1 METSRTKS
9 FALNSL
15 FSVLNQVIVMLS
27 GFIIPRFMLSYYG
40 SEINGLVSSITQ
52 FINYFTIVEAGL
64 SGAAI
69 FSLYK
74 PLAEKNYEKI
84 NGIVTAAKKYY
95 YQAGYI
101 FTLAVIVLAV
111 IYPFFVHTNDLKTGA
126 MRFLIIMLGA
136 KGFLDFFSLA
146 KYRTLLT
153 ADQKIYVIAISSS
166 IYTILN
172 TVLITLFAI
181 NRLPITAVYF
191 FSLVPLLVR
200 TIILALYVRKNYKYI
215 DYKATSDKTA
225 LTARWDALFQ
235 QFVGMAQNS
244 VPPIVVTIF
253 LTLKDVSIYS
263 IYNMVIGGINGVLT
277 IFTTSLS
284 ASFGNI
290 IAQNQ
295 NEVLKKTY
303 HEFEYIYLQL
313 IGVVYSVAYIMILPF
328 INLYTRG
335 VIDTNY
341 ILPTIAT
348 LMVLNGFL
356 YSLKTPQGMIIIAA
370 GHYKETRWRSL
381 FQAVILIVVSV
392 SLAKPLG
399 LTGVIIGSI
408 SSNLFRAIDMFF
420 YVPKKITGLHFKYTL
435 KNYLLLLGTVFFTY
449 ITTVN
454 FSQNIDSW
462 GKWILYALITT
473 IIGTVFF
480 VINGLIFNR
489 KIMNSI
495 FRRVL
500 TFIRL

>member
-1 METSRTKS
+1 
-9 FALNSL
+9 
-15 FSVLNQVIVMLS
+15 
-27 GFIIPRFMLSYYG
+27 
-40 SEINGLVSSITQ
+40 
-52 FINYFTIVEAGL
+52 
-64 SGAAI
+64 
-69 FSLYK
+69 
-74 PLAEKNYEKI
+74 
-84 NGIVTAAKKYY
+84 
-95 YQAGYI
+95 
-101 FTLAVIVLAV
+101 
-111 IYPFFVHTNDLKTGA
+111 
-126 MRFLIIMLGA
+126 
-136 KGFLDFFSLA
+136 
-146 KYRTLLT
+146 
-153 ADQKIYVIAISSS
+153 
-166 IYTILN
+166 
-172 TVLITLFAI
+172 
-181 NRLPITAVYF
+181 
-191 FSLVPLLVR
+191 
-200 TIILALYVRKNYKYI
+200 
-215 DYKATSDKTA
+215 
-225 LTARWDALFQ
+225 
-235 QFVGMAQNS
+235 
-244 VPPIVVTIF
+244 
-253 LTLKDVSIYS
+253 
-263 IYNMVIGGINGVLT
+263 
-277 IFTTSLS
+277 LS